1 MRGDRMRQSREASN
15 LTQDD
20 LAERAGIEVL
30 QIWRYESG
38 KTKPKTDMLI
48 KIAKALH
55 VSADYLLG
63 LTDDPKGHAV
73 DDLTEQET
81 EVIEA
86 LRSGDKLKAIQ
97 AIVGK

>member
-1 MRGDRMRQSREASN
+1 MRGDRMRQSREDLN

-38 KTKPKTDMLI
+38 KTKPKTDMLV

-63 LTDDPKGHAV
+63 LTDDPKGYAI
-73 DDLTEQET
+73 DELSDQET

-86 LRSGDKLKAIQ
+86 MRSGDKIKAIQ
-97 AIVGK
+97 AIVSK